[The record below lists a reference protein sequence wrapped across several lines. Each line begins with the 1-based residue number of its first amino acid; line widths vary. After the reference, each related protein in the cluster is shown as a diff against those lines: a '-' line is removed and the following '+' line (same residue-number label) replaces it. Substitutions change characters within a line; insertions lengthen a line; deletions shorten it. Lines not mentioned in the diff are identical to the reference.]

1 MPLNVT
7 FPSFTPG
14 TTIYSAEVNTN
25 NQDIENWANAHEVLT
40 TGIHGVGA
48 GVIVGTR
55 NNNTFTAL
63 NSFDN
68 ALSIRSPNYISN
80 AIISSVAGIARLMTE
95 AAIVPTTPA
104 PVYIRNLDS
113 NGRWVTRTFS
123 TTAYCTIQDATSADS
138 YFYNGVAGTPWGTTS
153 GVAWANRMP
162 LFIYIATDGVNPC
175 LFFARKPNL
184 RQLPVAAEI
193 GYANNPPATPAE
205 TNVFAWT
212 TNNVTVSHAQT
223 NATLIGYLEATK
235 DVNDDWTFYPLSD
248 RTGGI
253 QNFGFEAQPYLMPTN
268 QNGSAAG
275 SYFSVAAGTAPT
287 YGTSNIAYKINR
299 EGRVTLGFYFQNGA
313 GNTPG
318 AGAASLVLALP
329 YLPDLATTNVRLFSG
344 NGTGQNPVAFPP
356 MIITT
361 NATGAT
367 FEYGYPTALGVG
379 NSTTRTLQ
387 GLDQSN
393 VIRGLRGTIIYYT

>member
-123 TTAYCTIQDATSADS
+123 TTAYCTIQD
-138 YFYNGVAGTPWGTTS
+138 
-153 GVAWANRMP
+153 
-162 LFIYIATDGVNPC
+162 
-175 LFFARKPNL
+175 
-184 RQLPVAAEI
+184 EI
-193 GYANNPPATPAE
+193 GRAH
-205 TNVFAWT
+205 V
-212 TNNVTVSHAQT
+212 
-223 NATLIGYLEATK
+223 
-235 DVNDDWTFYPLSD
+235 
-248 RTGGI
+248 
-253 QNFGFEAQPYLMPTN
+253 
-268 QNGSAAG
+268 
-275 SYFSVAAGTAPT
+275 
-287 YGTSNIAYKINR
+287 
-299 EGRVTLGFYFQNGA
+299 
-313 GNTPG
+313 
-318 AGAASLVLALP
+318 
-329 YLPDLATTNVRLFSG
+329 
-344 NGTGQNPVAFPP
+344 
-356 MIITT
+356 
-361 NATGAT
+361 
-367 FEYGYPTALGVG
+367 
-379 NSTTRTLQ
+379 
-387 GLDQSN
+387 
-393 VIRGLRGTIIYYT
+393 